1 METTILTLLCF
12 VALTTVIAAVGMVLR
27 DLVFAPQAEIGTDA
41 VSSKRPVTLR
51 RLPLLREE
59 INPTGMTES
68 IDLHFGRLV
77 QESGF
82 DCTPQA
88 AIMMLACCGL
98 LTGGVL
104 FVATDNILLGA
115 IGLLFGTL
123 LPLGFLFFYRA
134 KRLKAIGEQ
143 LPEVVDLLARA
154 VRAGESINQAIQLVG
169 EKAGG
174 PLAVEFRRCA
184 GQLEMG
190 LSVAVAMRALSYRVR
205 TLDMKILTNTLAVH
219 QETGGELVATLDRL
233 AFVLRDRMTYRRQ
246 LRATTAAGRFSA
258 LMVAAIGPLL
268 FGYMFLFQ
276 PEYASKLMELPLG
289 QALLGIAVVLEIV
302 GLAWIMRLLK
312 PEY

>member
-1 METTILTLLCF
+1 MEITILSLICF
-12 VALTTVIAAVGMVLR
+12 AAITTVIAAVGMVLR
-27 DLVFAPQAEIGTDA
+27 DLVFAPQSATGSGTA
-41 VSSKRPVTLR
+41 TAQPITLR
-51 RLPLLREE
+51 RLPLMREE
-59 INPTGMTES
+59 VKPEGFTDS

-77 QESGF
+77 QESGL
-82 DCTPQA
+82 DCTA
-88 AIMMLACCGL
+88 ETACLMLACSGVV
-98 LTGGVL
+98 TGGVL

-115 IGLLFGTL
+115 IGLLFGSLIPLAFL
-123 LPLGFLFFYRA
+123 LVYRT
-134 KRLKAIGEQ
+134 KRLKAIGHQ

-154 VRAGESINQAIQLVG
+154 VRAGESIDQAIALVG

-174 PLAVEFRRCA
+174 PLAKEFRRCA

-190 LSVAVAMRALSYRVR
+190 LSVAAAMRALSYRVR
-205 TLDMKILTNTLAVH
+205 TVDMKILTNTLAVH
-219 QETGGELVATLDRL
+219 QQTGGELVATLDRL
-233 AFVLRDRMTYRRQ
+233 AIVLRDRMAYRSQ

-276 PEYASKLMELPLG
+276 PEYAGNLMALPLG